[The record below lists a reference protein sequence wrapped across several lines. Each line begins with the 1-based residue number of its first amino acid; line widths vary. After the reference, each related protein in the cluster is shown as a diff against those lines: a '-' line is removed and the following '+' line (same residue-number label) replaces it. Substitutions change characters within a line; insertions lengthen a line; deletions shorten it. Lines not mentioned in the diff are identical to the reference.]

1 MTRRARAVA
10 LTALVLVAI
19 AVLEL
24 PDRDPAPRGA
34 PTARATPTATA
45 TPPGPPPRASRAQ
58 INAQDRLTHA
68 QRTREQ
74 RQVAARRLL
83 DHLPLELAGVR
94 IDVAGIAPDRRRTL
108 LELRPGSRG
117 RDFALDLYRQALAT
131 YGDSGRAYQ
140 PHLVP

>member
-1 MTRRARAVA
+1 MSRGARAVA
-10 LTALVLVAI
+10 LTALVLGVI
-19 AVLEL
+19 VVLEL

-45 TPPGPPPRASRAQ
+45 TPQRPPPRASRAQ

-74 RQVAARRLL
+74 RLVAARRLL

-94 IDVAGIAPDRRRTL
+94 IDVAGIAPDGRRTL
-108 LELRPGSRG
+108 LELHPGPRG
-117 RDFALDLYRQALAT
+117 RDFALTVYRQALAT
-131 YGDSGRAYQ
+131 YGDTGRAYQ
-140 PHLVP
+140 LHLVP